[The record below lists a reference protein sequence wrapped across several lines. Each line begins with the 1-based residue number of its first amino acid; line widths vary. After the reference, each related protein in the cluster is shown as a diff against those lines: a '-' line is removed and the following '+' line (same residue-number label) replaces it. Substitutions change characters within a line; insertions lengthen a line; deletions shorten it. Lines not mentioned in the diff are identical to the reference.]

1 MNPPTW
7 HFLSKICIFQQAC
20 KSAPD
25 LSIASHSVTKLLQ
38 CAKCSPAEELVD
50 LAIWPVEIMFHIVTR
65 YRTLNV
71 AMLLHQFQTPFVHF
85 YSKSAP
91 SMWQCFYINSKLH
104 LFTSAANQFLSSIA
118 SKWDMVYRSWHEN
131 WTLVHPIW
139 DIHSFNLNRLTELK
153 HYKSNFVASSSQ
165 EDTTY
170 LSSNCPLWIDE

>member
-25 LSIASHSVTKLLQ
+25 LSIASHSVTKLLE

-65 YRTLNV
+65 YHTLNV

-85 YSKSAP
+85 CSKPVSFEYRLQVGHGIQKLAWKLNSGTPHMGYTFIQSKSIDWVKALQIKFCGLIQSGRHYISLLKLS
-91 SMWQCFYINSKLH
+91 SMNWWIIYQYEL
-104 LFTSAANQFLSSIA
+104 FLSGTA
-118 SKWDMVYRSWHEN
+118 LPFTM
-131 WTLVHPIW
+131 
-139 DIHSFNLNRLTELK
+139 
-153 HYKSNFVASSSQ
+153 
-165 EDTTY
+165 
-170 LSSNCPLWIDE
+170 